1 MIKTKIRFMKK
12 NISFCGSQIG
22 QFENEKLTDD
32 ASWVTALLL
41 WCFDLS
47 KAICDSWFLMLPS
60 EAVHVLIA
68 NFQKPNGS
76 YLHAKKK

>member
-41 WCFDLS
+41 WCLDFTEAIFDT
-47 KAICDSWFLMLPS
+47 WFLMLPS
-60 EAVHVLIA
+60 DNI
-68 NFQKPNGS
+68 FS
-76 YLHAKKK
+76 FT